1 MTNKNNNE
9 TLTQQAIESTL
20 GLNPVIGINGK
31 DLISTARMVL
41 KQALRQPVHSVKHA
55 ARFSLE
61 IKNVLLGQSELSPE
75 KSDRRFN
82 DPTWINNPIYRRY
95 MQGYLAWRKELHD
108 WIEESNLSEQDIN
121 RGHFV
126 INLMT
131 EAM

>member
-41 KQALRQPVHSVKHA
+41 KQAIRQPVHSVKHV

-61 IKNVLLGQSELSPE
+61 IKNVLLGQSELTPE

-82 DPTWINNPIYRRY
+82 DPT
-95 MQGYLAWRKELHD
+95 
-108 WIEESNLSEQDIN
+108 
-121 RGHFV
+121 
-126 INLMT
+126 
-131 EAM
+131 